1 MKCNGSVTVPAFSEV
16 IIEGESALKMDTKY
30 GLVSPLYGCDQDIM
44 VGHTLVD
51 PHRSDMGIP
60 IRVLNPSSSDVI
72 LHEGEKVAVLNEV
85 DEVKS
90 GPDFAEQTAQCDNS
104 ESSKSCADMKLPQHL
119 SDLFECSSK
128 RLNHHEKEQLRL
140 LLIKHSDVFS

>member
-1 MKCNGSVTVPAFSEV
+1 M
-16 IIEGESALKMDTKY
+16 
-30 GLVSPLYGCDQDIM
+30 
-44 VGHTLVD
+44 
-51 PHRSDMGIP
+51 
-60 IRVLNPSSSDVI
+60 
-72 LHEGEKVAVLNEV
+72 
-85 DEVKS
+85 KS

-140 LLIKHSDVFS
+140 LLIKHSDVFAKSADDLGHTYVVKHRIDTGDNPPVKQRPRRPPFAFAQEE